1 LDPQNRY
8 LGVGCRDKSFTL
20 FDTSTY
26 VAVKTFHTASWVTSV
41 SWGPAQL
48 NSSDVSQQK
57 DVVAIRSDNTCISI
71 LDLTP
76 TGLTDV
82 QLSSQKGEASSISW
96 SYDATIVARS
106 LGSQIV
112 VSDPLEGFRDIWS
125 YEMKGE
131 VTSVVFSQIDGQP
144 NNLAA
149 VDDCGNLVIHQ
160 LQFQGS
166 GDLQAIHTNSTLV
179 DSNLKAL
186 AYSPDGTVIATGGR
200 SKLLYLFNSS
210 DLQPQFE
217 PIKLNARVWD
227 IEYVPKQVAA
237 VTGTRL
243 SLAVALGDYTAVIF
257 NDKMEQVLQIQRT
270 RTCRCLSFN
279 PVRPTLAIGDGAGS
293 VTVVDYVE
301 EEITNEFDV
310 NGRVNV
316 LSHSLAGDY
325 LVVGSDDACFSIHE
339 TNSFKALQE
348 TRSDG
353 FALCASF
360 SPTGM
365 FLALGSGNENYKIL
379 RLGPFLAIN
388 LIPLALDGGIEQ
400 MPPWAL
406 KEALFRSWD
415 GPSFVQRH
423 MITGESDNLR
433 RVASILRSYPNAI
446 HTFNRRTGEG
456 SFTTAVQQK
465 IPNLLKLAM
474 VTLVDGTLAPKSDND
489 KNFIATDIPYQGRE
503 ILAEIVKNYPP
514 EFAVDVFKAISFMK
528 VPFTCPKVVRNGARL
543 ERGSSSYT
551 DPWSDECEG
560 AGYLKKPASKINLGR
575 QSREFITRTPAVLS
589 LPGLGDM
596 DFLASMLMYAPL
608 EVFENEAMAVVV
620 RVVWYNHIRKFFL
633 LDCILYAAYY
643 VSWITLVELTLLSK
657 DNDWR
662 VEWFTL
668 KLIAMTTATFNT
680 VFAVK
685 EIMQVSLGSR
695 ELYLKSWWNVVDV
708 TSITCVYVHT
718 LGVMIYGNVQANQ
731 VPLAVV
737 TTLLLTSRVLAYLR
751 GFADTGWLISVLVAN
766 FRDVRGYLFI
776 LMVILV
782 GFSVSFRILF
792 RDNSDAFDSLR
803 RSFLS
808 TFQMTLTSQYD
819 SEIIFQAEH
828 HILAAFIFVLAI
840 TGVLVIALNALIS
853 ILADS
858 YARVQQNAVANRRR
872 EVAALIVEYMSLL
885 SPKKR
890 SDIERRTKWFH
901 TLLEVD
907 ADGSLQVQADDW
919 EGGLNA
925 LRHDMHTIADS
936 TKDDTQKAI
945 LEMKNEL
952 DNELTKLKKDVLTIL
967 EGIRDDI
974 KVVRRAQGI
983 KLPDGRRVVK
993 AVQVVQA
1000 VGQKVG
1006 EHGGAFLKIAEGQA
1020 VKSMGQYRA
1029 KSISNFTRT

>member
-26 VAVKTFHTASWVTSV
+26 VAVKTFHTASWVTSI
-41 SWGPAQL
+41 SWGQSQL
-48 NSSDVSQQK
+48 SSTDVSNQK
-57 DVVAIRSDNTCISI
+57 DIVAIRSDNTCISI
-71 LDLTP
+71 LDLSP

-82 QLSSQKGEASSISW
+82 RLSCRKGDASSVSW
-96 SYDATIVARS
+96 NLNATLVARS
-106 LGSQIV
+106 SGVRVI
-112 VSDPLEGFRDIWS
+112 VSDCLDGFKDIWS

-131 VTSVVFSQIDGQP
+131 VTNVAFCQNDALS
-144 NNLAA
+144 NMLAV
-149 VDDCGNLVIHQ
+149 VDDSGYLVFHQ
-160 LQFQGS
+160 LQFQENGE
-166 GDLQAIHTNSTLV
+166 LLSTACDSTSV

-186 AYSPDGTVIATGGR
+186 AYSPDGAVIATGGR
-200 SKLLYLFNSS
+200 SKLLHFFNSS
-210 DLQPQFE
+210 DLKPQCE

-227 IEYVPKQVAA
+227 IEYVPKEVAET
-237 VTGTRL
+237 TGTKL
-243 SLAVALGDYTAVIF
+243 LLAVALGDYTTILF
-257 NDKMEQVLQIQRT
+257 NDKMELALQIHRT
-270 RTCRCLSFN
+270 RTCRCMSFN
-279 PVRPTLAIGDGAGS
+279 PVRPYLAIGDGDGS
-293 VTVVDYVE
+293 VTIVDYID
-301 EEITNEFDV
+301 EEITKEFDV

-316 LSHSLAGDY
+316 LRHSLAGDY
-325 LVVGSDDACFSIHE
+325 LVVGSDNAYFSIHE
-339 TNSFKALQE
+339 TKSYKALQE
-348 TRSDG
+348 IKSDG
-353 FALCASF
+353 FALSASF

-365 FLALGSGNENYKIL
+365 FLALGSANEDYKIL

-400 MPPWAL
+400 IPPWAL

-446 HTFNRRTGEG
+446 YTFNRRTGEG

-474 VTLVDGTLAPKSDND
+474 VTLVDGTLAPKNNDD
-489 KNFIATDIPYQGRE
+489 KNFITTDIPYQGRQ
-503 ILAEIVKNYPP
+503 ILADIVKNYPP
-514 EFAVDVFKAISFMK
+514 EFAVDVFKAITFLK
-528 VPFTCPKVVRNGARL
+528 VPFTVPKVVKNGARL
-543 ERGSSSYT
+543 EKGSSSYT
-551 DPWSDECEG
+551 DPWSDELEER
-560 AGYLKKPASKINLGR
+560 YLKKSKSSLKLG

-596 DFLASMLMYAPL
+596 DFLASILMYAPL

-633 LDCILYAAYY
+633 LDCALYAIYY
-643 VSWITLVELTLLSK
+643 VCWISLVELTLLSK
-657 DNDWR
+657 DNQWE
-662 VEWFTL
+662 VEWITL

-680 VFAVK
+680 IFAVK
-685 EIMQVSLGSR
+685 EIMQVRLGNR
-695 ELYLKSWWNVVDV
+695 ELYLKSWWNVVDIL
-708 TSITCVYVHT
+708 SIIGVYVHT
-718 LGVMIYGNVQANQ
+718 LGVMIYGNIQANQ

-751 GFADTGWLISVLVAN
+751 GFGDTGWLISVLVAN

-782 GFSVSFRILF
+782 GFSVSFRVLF
-792 RDNSDAFDSLR
+792 RDASEGFDTLR

-819 SEIIFQAEH
+819 ADVIFEAEH
-828 HILAAFIFVLAI
+828 HILAAIVFVMAI
-840 TGVLVIALNALIS
+840 TGVLVVALNALIS

-885 SPKKR
+885 PHQKR
-890 SDIERRTKWFH
+890 RDIEKKTMWFH

-907 ADGSLQVQADDW
+907 ADGSLQLQADDW

-925 LRHDMHTIADS
+925 LRHDIHTIADT
-936 TKDDTQKAI
+936 TKMETQKAMT
-945 LEMKNEL
+945 EMKNDLDMEL
-952 DNELTKLKKDVLTIL
+952 NKFKKEVLTML

-974 KVVRRAQGI
+974 KVVRRVQGI
-983 KLPDGRRVVK
+983 KLPDGRNVVK
-993 AVQVVQA
+993 AVQAVQA

-1006 EHGGAFLKIAEGQA
+1006 VHGGAFLRIAEGQA
-1020 VKSMGQYRA
+1020 VKSIGQYRG
-1029 KSISNFTRT
+1029 KSISNFSRA